1 MDKIIDFTL
10 VDTNNEKVTLRDLL
24 AKQNILLLFY
34 RGSWWAA
41 WSQRL
46 SRVRQDY
53 QEIRKT
59 NTEVVTISVDS
70 PKVTKEFREKLN
82 LPFIMLSDEDLD
94 VIKSYNTLDS
104 KEREDGFISL
114 VATFIFSKDSIIYQ
128 YISKDHWDDVPSNEI
143 ILKKLKKLN

>member
-1 MDKIIDFTL
+1 
-10 VDTNNEKVTLRDLL
+10 
-24 AKQNILLLFY
+24 
-34 RGSWWAA
+34 
-41 WSQRL
+41 L